1 MKFRMSLGDAL
12 KTMSTT
18 VLFDKRLEGSERLR
32 KGKSE
37 INFKGML
44 MARFKKL
51 KSILVRAKS
60 MKKRERR
67 GGQQ

>member
-1 MKFRMSLGDAL
+1 
-12 KTMSTT
+12 
-18 VLFDKRLEGSERLR
+18 LR